1 MFPGIIAPTSITVTS
16 AASGTTT
23 TTVAAAA
30 VAAAATTSTTRAT
43 PPLPDLRIDFF
54 TETNQNDILDN
65 CQNVSSSSLQ
75 VNNSGGGV
83 CGSGSI
89 NVTSNPME
97 TAVCTQPP
105 RATIV
110 VQQVRFQFIII
121 LRKFTFS

>member
-1 MFPGIIAPTSITVTS
+1 MFPGITAPTTITVTS
-16 AASGTTT
+16 AASATTT
-23 TTVAAAA
+23 TTVAAAVA
-30 VAAAATTSTTRAT
+30 AAAATTSTTRAT

-65 CQNVSSSSLQ
+65 CQNVSSSSSLKL
-75 VNNSGGGV
+75 NNSGGGV

-110 VQQVRFQFIII
+110 VQQVRF
-121 LRKFTFS
+121 